1 MFQVYL
7 DEREHMQTSRC
18 GPSIQILP
26 HVTLHPNERHEDLKK
41 EK

>member
-18 GPSIQILP
+18 GPSIQILL
-26 HVTLHPNERHEDLKK
+26 HHPNERHEDLKK
-41 EK
+41 EKWKV